1 MNIDFALTM
10 LKLKI
15 LLVTLASATASVDFN
30 YERLDENT
38 WWVAD
43 LGGRP
48 DFQLAMVGGRS
59 GNVFVAARDRLLELD
74 SDLSLVHSV
83 SMVPRCRRNK
93 QHRQLVTPCSPHN
106 NATLLA
112 LLPTATS
119 LDTDTGR
126 SRDRTLLNLTCGKS
140 LKFVGF
146 APVVGFLIIL
156 NNKGSLRL
164 QELQFLKFKKKIRSI
179 SESL

>member
-1 MNIDFALTM
+1 MNIDFALTI
-10 LKLKI
+10 LKLKT
-15 LLVTLASATASVDFN
+15 LLVTLASVRASADFN

-38 WWVAD
+38 SWVAD
-43 LGGRP
+43 LGARP

-59 GNVFVAARDRLLELD
+59 GNVFVAARDRLLALD

-112 LLPTATS
+112 LLPTNTS
-119 LDTDTGR
+119 LANDTGQCR
-126 SRDRTLLNLTCGKS
+126 NRTLLNFTW
-140 LKFVGF
+140 
-146 APVVGFLIIL
+146 
-156 NNKGSLRL
+156 
-164 QELQFLKFKKKIRSI
+164 KKVYNLLVFCASC
-179 SESL
+179 S